1 MKKLIEDPLAHLD
14 PFIRLE
20 ISEISFAIR
29 QHKNGLISPVSED
42 YETAMEAK
50 YRLERDGIEVENI
63 LSRIEAIQAEILR
76 WGEQM
81 VYSLD
86 GQFIKIP
93 GYALP
98 IEFDGVAVKEF
109 LLVPY
114 VGACIHVPPP
124 PKNQMIFVELR
135 EPFAVDS
142 LFEPVWVVGRILVKD
157 TRKTLPVSDGEIPIR
172 AGYLIENGNV
182 EPYRE

>member
-1 MKKLIEDPLAHLD
+1 
-14 PFIRLE
+14 
-20 ISEISFAIR
+20 
-29 QHKNGLISPVSED
+29 
-42 YETAMEAK
+42 
-50 YRLERDGIEVENI
+50 
-63 LSRIEAIQAEILR
+63 
-76 WGEQM
+76 M